1 MQNLLFKNKKN
12 YSKNNKTISNDST
25 NIMMDLIEDDL
36 KLVNSFMISQIKSEV
51 PLIPLLS
58 KYLVNSGGKRIRAAL
73 TILFSKLFGYK
84 YGSRHISLSACIE
97 LIHMASL
104 LHDDVVDE
112 SYLRRGK
119 KTANKI
125 WGNKA
130 SVLVGDFIFTK
141 AFQIMVEDQ
150 DLKVLQNLSNAS
162 KSLAQGEVLQLSLKN
177 NLDIDDEKYFK
188 VIKDKTAKLFS
199 SSAMVGGII
208 SKCPE
213 NIISKL
219 DKFGNSL
226 GIAFQLLDDALD
238 YECSENN
245 TGKNIG
251 DDFKEGKITLPVL
264 LALKKATSLEKTFW
278 KRVIEDLDQ
287 KKNDFKK
294 AQSLLNKYNC
304 IGETKTIAKEY
315 AKKAEEI
322 LKIFPQNIYNSALVD
337 LTKFVFTRSN

>member
-1 MQNLLFKNKKN
+1 
-12 YSKNNKTISNDST
+12 
-25 NIMMDLIEDDL
+25 MMDLIEDDL
-36 KLVNSFMISQIKSEV
+36 KLVISFMISQIKSEV

-84 YGSRHISLSACIE
+84 YGSRHINLAACIE

-141 AFQIMVEDQ
+141 AFQIMVEDE

-177 NLDIDDEKYFK
+177 NLDIDTEKYFK

-208 SKCPE
+208 SKRPE
-213 NIISKL
+213 KIISKL
-219 DKFGNSL
+219 DKFGHNI
-226 GIAFQLLDDALD
+226 GIAFQLFDDALD
-238 YECSENN
+238 YHA
-245 TGKNIG
+245 I
-251 DDFKEGKITLPVL
+251 
-264 LALKKATSLEKTFW
+264 W
-278 KRVIEDLDQ
+278 
-287 KKNDFKK
+287 
-294 AQSLLNKYNC
+294 
-304 IGETKTIAKEY
+304 
-315 AKKAEEI
+315 
-322 LKIFPQNIYNSALVD
+322 NSALISSSDMESAMKAYMEKVSGDFED
-337 LTKFVFTRSN
+337 LQPKKSFWEKQGLIS

>member
-1 MQNLLFKNKKN
+1 MMNLIK
-12 YSKNNKTISNDST
+12 
-25 NIMMDLIEDDL
+25 DDL
-36 KLVNSFMISQIKSEV
+36 KLVNSFMISHIKSEV

-58 KYLVNSGGKRIRAAL
+58 KYLVNSGGKRIRPAL

-112 SYLRRGK
+112 SNLRRGK

-130 SVLVGDFIFTK
+130 SVLVGDYIFTK
-141 AFQIMVEDQ
+141 AFQIMVNDQ
-150 DLKVLQNLSNAS
+150 DLKILQNLSNAS

-177 NLDIDDEKYFK
+177 NLDIDTEKYFK
-188 VIKDKTAKLFS
+188 VVEDKTAKLFS

-208 SKCPE
+208 SKCSDK
-213 NIISKL
+213 IISKL
-219 DKFGNSL
+219 DKFGKNI

-238 YECSENN
+238 YECFKNN

-264 LALKKATSLEKTFW
+264 LALKKADCSEKSFW
-278 KRVIEDLDQ
+278 RRVIEDLDQ
-287 KKNDFKK
+287 EKNDFKK
-294 AQSLLNKYNC
+294 AQSLLVKHKC
-304 IGETKTIAKEY
+304 ISETKNIAKEY

-322 LKIFPQNIYNSALVD
+322 LKIFPQNIYNDALVE

>member
-1 MQNLLFKNKKN
+1 MQNLLLKNKKN
-12 YSKNNKTISNDST
+12 YSKNNKTLSNDST
-25 NIMMDLIEDDL
+25 NLMMHLIEDDI
-36 KLVNSFMISQIKSEV
+36 KLVNNFMISHIKSEV
-51 PLIPLLS
+51 PLIPILS
-58 KYLVNSGGKRIRAAL
+58 KYLVNSGGKRIRPAL

-112 SYLRRGK
+112 SYLRRGQ

-130 SVLVGDFIFTK
+130 SVLVGDYIFTK
-141 AFQIMVEDQ
+141 AFQIMVDDQ
-150 DLKVLQNLSNAS
+150 DLKILQNLSNAS

-177 NLDIDDEKYFK
+177 NLDIDTEKYFK
-188 VIKDKTAKLFS
+188 VVEDKTAKLFS

-208 SKCPE
+208 SKCSE
-213 NIISKL
+213 KIISNL
-219 DKFGNSL
+219 ELFGKNI
-226 GIAFQLLDDALD
+226 GISFQLLDDALD
-238 YECSENN
+238 YECSKNN
-245 TGKNIG
+245 IGKNIG

-264 LALKKATSLEKTFW
+264 LALKKANSTEKSFW

-287 KKNDFKK
+287 EKSDFNN
-294 AQSLLNKYNC
+294 AQNLLIKHNC
-304 IGETKTIAKEY
+304 LIETKKIAKEY

-322 LKIFPQNIYNSALVD
+322 LKIFPQNIYNDALVQ

>member
-12 YSKNNKTISNDST
+12 YGKNNKTLNKDST
-25 NIMMDLIEDDL
+25 DIMMDLIKDDL

-58 KYLVNSGGKRIRAAL
+58 KYLVNSGGKRIRPAL

-84 YGSRHISLSACIE
+84 YGARHINLSACIE

-112 SYLRRGK
+112 SDLRRGK

-150 DLKVLQNLSNAS
+150 DLKVLKILSNAS

-177 NLDIDDEKYFK
+177 NLDIDADKYFK
-188 VIKDKTAKLFS
+188 VIEDKTAKLFS

-213 NIISKL
+213 KIITKL
-219 DKFGNSL
+219 DNFGKNI

-238 YECSENN
+238 YECSKNN
-245 TGKNIG
+245 TGKNTG
-251 DDFKEGKITLPVL
+251 DDFKEGKITLPIL
-264 LALKKATSLEKTFW
+264 LALKKANFAEKNFW
-278 KRVIEDLDQ
+278 KRVIEDLNQ
-287 KKNDFKK
+287 EKNDFKY
-294 AQSLLNKYNC
+294 AQSLLLKHNC
-304 IGETKTIAKEY
+304 IDETKNIAREY
-315 AKKAEEI
+315 AKKAEDT
-322 LKIFPQNIYNSALVD
+322 LKVFPQNIYNEALIE
-337 LTKFVFTRSN
+337 LTKFVTTRSN

>member
-12 YSKNNKTISNDST
+12 YSKDTRIISNDPSSI
-25 NIMMDLIEDDL
+25 IMDIIEDDL

-58 KYLVNSGGKRIRAAL
+58 NYLVNSGGKRIRAAL

-119 KTANKI
+119 KTANQI

-141 AFQIMVEDQ
+141 AFQIMVDDQ

-177 NLDIDDEKYFK
+177 NLDIEVEKYFK

-199 SSAMVGGII
+199 SSAIVGGII
-208 SKCPE
+208 SNRTEK
-213 NIISKL
+213 IISKL
-219 DKFGNSL
+219 DKFGNNL

-238 YECSENN
+238 YECSKNS

-264 LALKKATSLEKTFW
+264 LALKKANSSEKAFW

-287 KKNDFKK
+287 EKNDFKK
-294 AQSLLNKYNC
+294 AQTLLTKYSC
-304 IGETKTIAKEY
+304 IDETKNIARRY

-322 LKIFPQNIYNSALVD
+322 LKIFPQNIYNDALVD
-337 LTKFVFTRSN
+337 ITKFVFTRSN

>member
-1 MQNLLFKNKKN
+1 
-12 YSKNNKTISNDST
+12 
-25 NIMMDLIEDDL
+25 
-36 KLVNSFMISQIKSEV
+36 MISQIKSEV

-58 KYLVNSGGKRIRAAL
+58 EYLINSGGKRIRPAL
-73 TILFSKLFGYK
+73 TILFSKLFGYN
-84 YGSRHISLSACIE
+84 YGSRHINLSACIE

-112 SYLRRGK
+112 SDLRRGK

-150 DLKVLQNLSNAS
+150 DLKVLQILSNAS

-177 NLDIDDEKYFK
+177 NLDIDAEKYFK
-188 VIKDKTAKLFS
+188 VVEDKTAKLFS

-208 SKCPE
+208 SKCPKK
-213 NIISKL
+213 IITKL
-219 DKFGNSL
+219 DNFGKNI

-238 YECSENN
+238 YECLKNK

-251 DDFKEGKITLPVL
+251 DDFKEGKTTLPIL
-264 LALKKATSLEKTFW
+264 LALKKANSSEKNFW
-278 KRVIEDLDQ
+278 KRVIEDLNQ
-287 KKNDFKK
+287 EKNDFKR
-294 AQSLLNKYNC
+294 AQSLLLKYNC
-304 IGETKTIAKEY
+304 INETKNIAKQY
-315 AKKAEEI
+315 ARKAANI
-322 LKIFPQNIYNSALVD
+322 LKIFPQNIYNEALVE
-337 LTKFVFTRSN
+337 LTKFIATRSN

>member
-1 MQNLLFKNKKN
+1 MQNLLLKNKKN
-12 YSKNNKTISNDST
+12 YDKNNKIIANDSK
-25 NIMMDLIEDDL
+25 NIMMNLIKDDL
-36 KLVNSFMISQIKSEV
+36 KLVNSFMISHIKSEV

-58 KYLVNSGGKRIRAAL
+58 KYLVNSGGKRIRPAL

-112 SYLRRGK
+112 SKLRRGK

-130 SVLVGDFIFTK
+130 SVLVGDYIFTK
-141 AFQIMVEDQ
+141 AFQIMVNDQ
-150 DLKVLQNLSNAS
+150 DLKILQNLSNAS

-177 NLDIDDEKYFK
+177 NLDIDTEKYFK
-188 VIKDKTAKLFS
+188 VVEDKTAKLFS

-213 NIISKL
+213 KIISKL
-219 DKFGNSL
+219 DKFGKNI

-238 YECSENN
+238 YECFKNN
-245 TGKNIG
+245 TGKNTG

-264 LALKKATSLEKTFW
+264 LALKKADYSEKGFW
-278 KRVIEDLDQ
+278 RRVIEDLDQ
-287 KKNDFKK
+287 EKNDFKK
-294 AQSLLNKYNC
+294 AQSLLIKHNC
-304 IGETKTIAKEY
+304 ISETKNIAKEY

-322 LKIFPQNIYNSALVD
+322 LKIFPQNIYNNALVE

>member
-1 MQNLLFKNKKN
+1 MQNLLYKNKKN
-12 YSKNNKTISNDST
+12 YSKCSKTIRDDSSS
-25 NIMMDLIEDDL
+25 IIMDLIEDDL

-84 YGSRHISLSACIE
+84 YGSRHISLAACIE

-119 KTANKI
+119 KTANNI

-150 DLKVLQNLSNAS
+150 DLKILQNLSNAS
-162 KSLAQGEVLQLSLKN
+162 RSLAQGEVLQLSLKN
-177 NLDIDDEKYFK
+177 NLDIDAEKYFK

-208 SKCPE
+208 SKRPE
-213 NIISKL
+213 KIISKL
-219 DKFGNSL
+219 DKFGKNL

-238 YECSENN
+238 YECLENN

-264 LALKKATSLEKTFW
+264 LALKKASSSEKAFW
-278 KRVIEDLDQ
+278 RKVIEDLDQ
-287 KKNDFKK
+287 EKNDFKK
-294 AQSLLNKYNC
+294 AQSLLTKYNC
-304 IGETKTIAKEY
+304 IGETKTIAREY

-322 LKIFPQNIYNSALVD
+322 LKIFPQNIYNEALVAI
-337 LTKFVFTRSN
+337 TKFVSTRSN

>member
-12 YSKNNKTISNDST
+12 YSKNNKTLSNDST
-25 NIMMDLIEDDL
+25 NLMMHLIEDDI
-36 KLVNSFMISQIKSEV
+36 KLVNNFMISHIKSEV
-51 PLIPLLS
+51 PLIPILS
-58 KYLVNSGGKRIRAAL
+58 KYLVNSGGKRIRPAL

-112 SYLRRGK
+112 SYLRRGQ

-130 SVLVGDFIFTK
+130 SVLVGDYIFTK
-141 AFQIMVEDQ
+141 AFQIMVDDQ
-150 DLKVLQNLSNAS
+150 DLKILQNLSNAS

-177 NLDIDDEKYFK
+177 NLDIDTEKYFK
-188 VIKDKTAKLFS
+188 VVEDKTAKLFS

-208 SKCPE
+208 SKCSE
-213 NIISKL
+213 KIISNL
-219 DKFGNSL
+219 ELFGKNI
-226 GIAFQLLDDALD
+226 GISFQLLDDALD
-238 YECSENN
+238 YECSKNN
-245 TGKNIG
+245 IGKNIG

-264 LALKKATSLEKTFW
+264 LALKKANSTEKSFW

-294 AQSLLNKYNC
+294 AQSLLYKYNC

-315 AKKAEEI
+315 SKKAEEI
-322 LKIFPQNIYNSALVD
+322 LKIFPQNNYNSALVD

>member
-1 MQNLLFKNKKN
+1 
-12 YSKNNKTISNDST
+12 
-25 NIMMDLIEDDL
+25 MMNLIEDDL
-36 KLVNSFMISQIKSEV
+36 KLVNSFMITQIKSEV

-73 TILFSKLFGYK
+73 TILFTKLFGYN
-84 YGSRHISLSACIE
+84 YGTRHISLSACIE

-104 LHDDVVDE
+104 LHDDVIDE

-150 DLKVLQNLSNAS
+150 DLKVLQNLSSAS
-162 KSLAQGEVLQLSLKN
+162 KYLAQGEVLQLSLKN
-177 NLDIDDEKYFK
+177 NLDIDAEKYFK

-208 SKCPE
+208 SKRPE
-213 NIISKL
+213 KTITKL
-219 DKFGNSL
+219 DKFGNNL

-238 YECSENN
+238 YERLGNN

-251 DDFKEGKITLPVL
+251 DDFKEGKVTLPVL
-264 LALKKATSLEKTFW
+264 LALKKANSSEKDFW

-287 KKNDFKK
+287 EKNDFKK
-294 AQSLLNKYNC
+294 AQSLLQKYSC
-304 IGETKTIAKEY
+304 ISETKTIAREY
-315 AKKAEEI
+315 ARRAEEI
-322 LKIFPQNIYNSALVD
+322 LKAFPQNIYNDALTE
-337 LTKFVFTRSN
+337 LTKFVCTRSN

>member
-12 YSKNNKTISNDST
+12 YIKNNKTVSNDST
-25 NIMMDLIEDDL
+25 SVMMDLIEDDL

-141 AFQIMVEDQ
+141 AFQIMVDDE

-177 NLDIDDEKYFK
+177 NLDIDTEKYFK

-208 SKCPE
+208 SNRPKK
-213 NIISKL
+213 IISKL
-219 DKFGNSL
+219 DKFGNNL

-238 YECSENN
+238 YECSKNS

-264 LALKKATSLEKTFW
+264 LALKKANSSEKIFW

-287 KKNDFKK
+287 KKNDFKI
-294 AQSLLNKYNC
+294 AQSLLVKHNC
-304 IGETKTIAKEY
+304 IVETKNIAKEY
-315 AKKAEEI
+315 ARKAEEI
-322 LKIFPQNIYNSALVD
+322 LKIFPQNIYNDALVD

>member
-1 MQNLLFKNKKN
+1 
-12 YSKNNKTISNDST
+12 
-25 NIMMDLIEDDL
+25 MDLIEDDL
-36 KLVNSFMISQIKSEV
+36 KLVNSFMVSKIKSEV

-84 YGSRHISLSACIE
+84 YGSRHINLSACIE

-141 AFQIMVEDQ
+141 AFQIMVDDQ

-162 KSLAQGEVLQLSLKN
+162 KFLAQGEVLQLTLKN
-177 NLDIDDEKYFK
+177 NLDIDTEKYFK
-188 VIKDKTAKLFS
+188 VVKDKTAKLFS

-208 SKCPE
+208 SKRPE
-213 NIISKL
+213 KVISKL
-219 DKFGNSL
+219 DQFGTNL

-238 YECSENN
+238 YECSENDI
-245 TGKNIG
+245 GKNIG

-264 LALKKATSLEKTFW
+264 LALKKANTSEKAFW

-287 KKNDFKK
+287 EKNDFKK
-294 AQSLLNKYNC
+294 AQSLLAKYNC
-304 IGETKTIAKEY
+304 ITDTKIIARKY
-315 AKKAEEI
+315 AEKAEEI
-322 LKIFPQNIYNSALVD
+322 LKIFPQNIYNDALVAV
-337 LTKFVFTRSN
+337 TRFVFTRSS

>member
-1 MQNLLFKNKKN
+1 MQNLLLKNKKN
-12 YSKNNKTISNDST
+12 YSKNNKTLNNDST
-25 NIMMDLIEDDL
+25 DIMMHLIEDDI
-36 KLVNSFMISQIKSEV
+36 KLVNNFIISHIKSEV
-51 PLIPLLS
+51 PLIPILS
-58 KYLVNSGGKRIRAAL
+58 KYLVNSGGKRIRPAL
-73 TILFSKLFGYK
+73 TILFSKLFDYK

-112 SYLRRGK
+112 SYLRRGQ

-130 SVLVGDFIFTK
+130 SVLVGDYIFTK
-141 AFQIMVEDQ
+141 AFQIMVDDQ
-150 DLKVLQNLSNAS
+150 DLKILQNLSNAS

-177 NLDIDDEKYFK
+177 NLDIDTEKYFK
-188 VIKDKTAKLFS
+188 VVEDKTAKLFS

-208 SKCPE
+208 SKCSE
-213 NIISKL
+213 KIITNLELFGKNI
-219 DKFGNSL
+219 

-238 YECSENN
+238 YECSKNKI
-245 TGKNIG
+245 GKNIG
-251 DDFKEGKITLPVL
+251 DDFKEGKITLPIL
-264 LALKKATSLEKTFW
+264 LALKKANSTEMSFW

-287 KKNDFKK
+287 EKSDFNN
-294 AQSLLNKYNC
+294 AQTLLVKHNC
-304 IGETKTIAKEY
+304 LVETKKIAKEY

-322 LKIFPQNIYNSALVD
+322 LKIFPQNIYNDALVQ